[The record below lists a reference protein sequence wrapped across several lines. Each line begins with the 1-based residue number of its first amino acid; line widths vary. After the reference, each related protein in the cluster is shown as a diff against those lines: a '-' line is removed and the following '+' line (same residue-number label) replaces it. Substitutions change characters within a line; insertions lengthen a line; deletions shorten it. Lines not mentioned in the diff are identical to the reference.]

1 MPTIDRRR
9 FVRVVMILGAL
20 VFVALL
26 TALVMLPDR
35 LARIVEL
42 FTGSAL

>member
-1 MPTIDRRR
+1 MPTIDRGR